1 MLSCIRRYAF
11 TVSRGTNKHRIILH
25 DYSTQINLRYAIIRC
40 ITSKSIVSLSIAS
53 FVGVSSDLRMALD
66 SHFYLVCKRIVYS
79 QELVFHKFGLHNI
92 TVCYLIDWGNT
103 MIAIVQR
110 TTGVDGYSTVN
121 IYYFSDTRRS
131 SVCSFPFGHSPNT
144 TSRYKTSI
152 LYWVC
157 FLDLKRTTL
166 V

>member
-1 MLSCIRRYAF
+1 M
-11 TVSRGTNKHRIILH
+11 T
-25 DYSTQINLRYAIIRC
+25 
-40 ITSKSIVSLSIAS
+40 LSIAS

-103 MIAIVQR
+103 MIAIVR
-110 TTGVDGYSTVN
+110 GTTGVGGYLTVN
-121 IYYFSDTRRS
+121 IYYFSDTGRS
-131 SVCSFPFGHSPNT
+131 RVCSFPFGQSPST
-144 TSRYKTSI
+144 TSRYNTSI

-157 FLDLKRTTL
+157 FLDLKRARL